1 MKPLKPLSIALL
13 LTALLAL
20 GGCITSEQMKSPSA
34 RTVENKINALK
45 TNHAA
50 LIAYLKA
57 TDIRYTDAPIDKTNQ
72 YWMDKLAMHAGISKS
87 RLYQGDT
94 LVTFSKETF
103 PFATP
108 ESLTGTPFVT
118 GQIIYDRHGHYM
130 GSYIYSG
137 LTGI

>member
-1 MKPLKPLSIALL
+1 MKIRRASTFALL
-13 LTALLAL
+13 MTALLAL
-20 GGCITSEQMKSPSA
+20 GGCVTSEQMKSPSA

-45 TNHAA
+45 TDKTA

-57 TDIRYTDAPIDKTNQ
+57 TNIPYTSAPIDKTNQ
-72 YWMDKLAMHAGISKS
+72 YWLAKLATHSGLSQSKIY
-87 RLYQGDT
+87 RGQT
-94 LVTFSKETF
+94 VVTFSKETF

-108 ESLTGTPFVT
+108 RSLTGTPFVT
-118 GQIIYDRHGHYM
+118 GQIIYDGRGNYL

>member
-1 MKPLKPLSIALL
+1 MKLSQICALAIS
-13 LTALLAL
+13 LTGLFLL
-20 GGCITSEQMKSPSA
+20 GGCVTSEQMKSPSA

-45 TNHAA
+45 TDQHA

-57 TDIRYTDAPIDKTNQ
+57 TDIPYTSAPIDKTNQ
-72 YWMDKLAMHAGISKS
+72 YWLAKLATHSGLSQTRIY
-87 RLYQGDT
+87 RGQT
-94 LVTFSKETF
+94 VVTFSKETF

-108 ESLTGTPFVT
+108 RSLTGTPFVT
-118 GQIIYDRHGHYM
+118 GQIIYDGRGNYL